1 MGRSIITSAPK
12 ATVASR
18 SAPGREPQE
27 TSSVDSYSEALLKLI
42 PAEVIGVYLAMQSI
56 LINSE
61 PKSDW
66 VAILVVFLFG
76 IFATYFYLRVSLKV
90 TNKLQLG
97 LSVGAFC
104 VWAYSMLPQNFNSML
119 PDGYIIYN
127 GTYAGL
133 LLIAYTF
140 IAPKIPLDVKKQ

>member
-1 MGRSIITSAPK
+1 MEKKMGRSIIKAVPV

-18 SAPGREPQE
+18 AGPGSEIQAVPE
-27 TSSVDSYSEALLKLI
+27 TDGYSDALMKLI

-56 LINSE
+56 LINAT
-61 PKSDW
+61 PKPDW
-66 VAILVVFLFG
+66 IAFLVVFMFG

-90 TNKLQLG
+90 TSKLQLG

-104 VWAYSMLPQNFNSML
+104 VWAYSMVPLECTWH
-119 PDGYIIYN
+119 N

-140 IAPKIPLDVKKQ
+140 VAPKIALEVKSQAK